1 MSLERLWLKVAPALS
16 PLGAIYGS
24 FMRLRRRAYACGLLP
39 AYRPRARVISVGNLS
54 LGGEGKTP
62 VVLYLARFLKEKG
75 LRVAILTRGYR
86 GRAKGVVVASRGE
99 GPLEPPEVIGDEA
112 YLLASRSRVPVMVAR
127 DRVLGAFWAIKEF
140 EAEVLILDDGF
151 QHLRLERDLDLVL
164 FSATQKS
171 LSERVFPA
179 GRLREPKEAL
189 SWASAFVITKEDLA
203 PKAAEE
209 LSQGLKP
216 FGKPVFRLR
225 FSFSRP
231 NPLDE
236 APNEPPGGYFAFC
249 GVGDPLSFK
258 LAAERAGRL
267 LGFLPLPDH
276 VRYHTRLLKKI
287 KREGQRCGA
296 KAYLTT
302 EKDAVKLLPLDERP
316 RPCYVL
322 PVDVVPE
329 KAFEDFV
336 LSALRRTSGV

>member
-1 MSLERLWLKVAPALS
+1 MLLESHWPRFAPALT
-16 PLGAIYGS
+16 PLGALYGF
-24 FMRLRRRAYACGLLP
+24 FMRLRRRAYARGLLP

-62 VVLYLARFLKEKG
+62 VVLYLARFLSERG
-75 LRVAILTRGYR
+75 LKVAILTRGYR

-112 YLLASRSRVPVMVAR
+112 YLLALRSRAPVMVAK

-164 FSATQKS
+164 FSATKKS
-171 LSERVFPA
+171 LNEKVFPA

-189 SWASAFVITKEDLA
+189 SWASAFVITKEDLDQA
-203 PKAAEE
+203 AAEE
-209 LSQGLKP
+209 LSRGLKP
-216 FGKPVFRLR
+216 FGKPIFRLR

-231 NPLDE
+231 YPLDE
-236 APNEPPGGYFAFC
+236 APASPPEGYFAFC

-258 LAAERAGRL
+258 LAAERVGRL

-276 VRYHTRLLKKI
+276 VRYHPGLLKKI
-287 KREGQRCGA
+287 KKAGQRCGA
-296 KAYLTT
+296 RGYLTT
-302 EKDAVKLLPLDERP
+302 EKDAVKLISLAERP

-322 PVDVVPE
+322 PMEVVPE
-329 KAFEDFV
+329 KTFEEFV
-336 LSALRRTSGV
+336 LNAI